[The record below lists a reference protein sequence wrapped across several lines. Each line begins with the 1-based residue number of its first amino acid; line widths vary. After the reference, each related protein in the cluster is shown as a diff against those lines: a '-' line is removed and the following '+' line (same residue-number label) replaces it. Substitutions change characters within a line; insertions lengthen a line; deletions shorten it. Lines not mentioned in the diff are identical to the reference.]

1 MKSQAK
7 TNRSVPR
14 MAAAVLR
21 MDHGSISRIAR
32 SLGVNRSTVSRVVG
46 GTKTS
51 QRVRDEVVAE
61 CRRIVETRS
70 PTHLPGNIP
79 EAD

>member
-1 MKSQAK
+1 
-7 TNRSVPR
+7 

-32 SLGVNRSTVSRVVG
+32 SVGVNRSTVSRVVA

-51 QRVRDEVVAE
+51 QRVRGEVVAE

-70 PTHLPGNIP
+70 VSHLLGNIP
-79 EAD
+79 EAE

>member
-1 MKSQAK
+1 
-7 TNRSVPR
+7 

-32 SLGVNRSTVSRVVG
+32 GLGVNRSTVSRVVA

-51 QRVRDEVVAE
+51 QRVRDEIVAE

-70 PTHLPGNIP
+70 VTHVLGNNP
-79 EAD
+79 EAE

>member
-1 MKSQAK
+1 
-7 TNRSVPR
+7 

-32 SLGVNRSTVSRVVG
+32 SLGVNRSTVSRVVA

-51 QRVRDEVVAE
+51 QRVREEVVAE

-70 PTHLPGNIP
+70 VSQFPGNIP
-79 EAD
+79 EAE